1 MSIKRI
7 LCLIL
12 CLSMVLTTCV
22 TAFAAEEAQDAAM
35 PYDRAV
41 SVLSALGI
49 ILGIGLVLFGVV
61 ELIAYFSGSAP
72 LILSRNVLAGGIF
85 FIILGVLVLTNPLG
99 LMNFICIV
107 IGVGILADS
116 LFKLQSVLDVR
127 QFMSRGSWWLVFAAL
142 LLSVLAG
149 ILLVFWPGES
159 GRALIVLLGI
169 GLLLNGAFNI
179 FDVVYVTRY
188 VKEFKDYYHT
198 NFDYSDV
205 VDYQDDDRNN

>member
-1 MSIKRI
+1 MKDKSILKTLKTVYSAVAVLECI
-7 LCLIL
+7 LGLVML
-12 CLSMVLTTCV
+12 CYPGFS
-22 TAFAAEEAQDAAM
+22 
-35 PYDRAV
+35 
-41 SVLSALGI
+41 LSALGI

>member
-1 MSIKRI
+1 MKDKSILKTVKTVYSAVAVLECI
-7 LCLIL
+7 LGLVML
-12 CLSMVLTTCV
+12 CYPGFS
-22 TAFAAEEAQDAAM
+22 
-35 PYDRAV
+35 
-41 SVLSALGI
+41 LSALGI

-159 GRALIVLLGI
+159 GCALIVLLGI

>member
-1 MSIKRI
+1 MKDKSILKTVKNVYSAVAVLECI
-7 LCLIL
+7 LGLVML
-12 CLSMVLTTCV
+12 CYPGFS
-22 TAFAAEEAQDAAM
+22 
-35 PYDRAV
+35 
-41 SVLSALGI
+41 LSALGI

>member
-1 MSIKRI
+1 MKDKSILKTIKTVYSAVAVLECI
-7 LCLIL
+7 LGLVML
-12 CLSMVLTTCV
+12 CYPGFS
-22 TAFAAEEAQDAAM
+22 
-35 PYDRAV
+35 
-41 SVLSALGI
+41 LSALGV

-107 IGVGILADS
+107 VGVGILADS

-205 VDYQDDDRNN
+205 VDYQDDDQND

>member
-1 MSIKRI
+1 MKDKGI
-7 LCLIL
+7 LKTVKTVYSAVAVLECIL
-12 CLSMVLTTCV
+12 GLVMLCYPGFS
-22 TAFAAEEAQDAAM
+22 
-35 PYDRAV
+35 
-41 SVLSALGI
+41 LSALGI

-107 IGVGILADS
+107 VGVGILADS

-127 QFMSRGSWWLVFAAL
+127 QFMNRGSWWLVFAAL

-205 VDYQDDDRNN
+205 VDYQDDDRND

>member
-1 MSIKRI
+1 MKDKSILKTVKTVYSAVAVLECI
-7 LCLIL
+7 LGLVML
-12 CLSMVLTTCV
+12 CYPGFS
-22 TAFAAEEAQDAAM
+22 
-35 PYDRAV
+35 
-41 SVLSALGI
+41 LSALGI

-205 VDYQDDDRNN
+205 VDYQDDDRNS

>member
-1 MSIKRI
+1 MKDKSILKTVKTVYSAVAVLECI
-7 LCLIL
+7 LGLVML
-12 CLSMVLTTCV
+12 CYPGFS
-22 TAFAAEEAQDAAM
+22 
-35 PYDRAV
+35 
-41 SVLSALGI
+41 LSALGI

-179 FDVVYVTRY
+179 FDVLYVTRY

-205 VDYQDDDRNN
+205 VDYQDDDRSN

>member
-1 MSIKRI
+1 MKDKSILKTIKTVYSAVAVLECI
-7 LCLIL
+7 LGLVML
-12 CLSMVLTTCV
+12 CYPGFS
-22 TAFAAEEAQDAAM
+22 
-35 PYDRAV
+35 
-41 SVLSALGI
+41 LSALGI

>member
-1 MSIKRI
+1 MKDKSILKTVKTVYSAMAVLECI
-7 LCLIL
+7 LGLVML
-12 CLSMVLTTCV
+12 CYPGFS
-22 TAFAAEEAQDAAM
+22 
-35 PYDRAV
+35 
-41 SVLSALGI
+41 LSALGI

>member
-1 MSIKRI
+1 MKDKSILKTVKTVYSAVAVLECI
-7 LCLIL
+7 LGLVML
-12 CLSMVLTTCV
+12 CYPGFS
-22 TAFAAEEAQDAAM
+22 
-35 PYDRAV
+35 
-41 SVLSALGI
+41 LSALGV

-188 VKEFKDYYHT
+188 VKEFKDYCHT

>member
-1 MSIKRI
+1 MKDKSILKTVKTVYSAVAVLECI
-7 LCLIL
+7 LGLVML
-12 CLSMVLTTCV
+12 CYPDFS
-22 TAFAAEEAQDAAM
+22 
-35 PYDRAV
+35 
-41 SVLSALGI
+41 LSALGI

-72 LILSRNVLAGGIF
+72 LILSRNILAGGIF

>member
-1 MSIKRI
+1 MKDKSILKTVKTVYSAVAVLECI
-7 LCLIL
+7 LGLVML
-12 CLSMVLTTCV
+12 CYPGFS
-22 TAFAAEEAQDAAM
+22 
-35 PYDRAV
+35 
-41 SVLSALGI
+41 LSALGI

-72 LILSRNVLAGGIF
+72 LILSRNVLADGIF

>member
-1 MSIKRI
+1 MKDKSILKTVKTVYSAVAVLECI
-7 LCLIL
+7 LGLVML
-12 CLSMVLTTCV
+12 CYPGFS
-22 TAFAAEEAQDAAM
+22 
-35 PYDRAV
+35 
-41 SVLSALGI
+41 LSALGI

-107 IGVGILADS
+107 VGVGILADS

-142 LLSVLAG
+142 LLSVLSG

>member
-1 MSIKRI
+1 MKDKSILKTVKTVYSAVAVLECI
-7 LCLIL
+7 LGLVML
-12 CLSMVLTTCV
+12 CYPGFS
-22 TAFAAEEAQDAAM
+22 
-35 PYDRAV
+35 
-41 SVLSALGI
+41 LSALGV

-107 IGVGILADS
+107 VGVGILADS

-159 GRALIVLLGI
+159 GRALIVLLGV

-205 VDYQDDDRNN
+205 VDYQDDDQND

>member
-1 MSIKRI
+1 MKDKSILKTVKTVYSAVAVLECI
-7 LCLIL
+7 LGLVML
-12 CLSMVLTTCV
+12 CYPGFS
-22 TAFAAEEAQDAAM
+22 
-35 PYDRAV
+35 
-41 SVLSALGI
+41 LSALGV

-107 IGVGILADS
+107 VGVGILADS

-205 VDYQDDDRNN
+205 VDYQDDDQND

>member
-1 MSIKRI
+1 MKDKSTLKTVKTVYSAVAVLECI
-7 LCLIL
+7 LGLVML
-12 CLSMVLTTCV
+12 CYPGFS
-22 TAFAAEEAQDAAM
+22 
-35 PYDRAV
+35 
-41 SVLSALGI
+41 LSALGI

>member
-1 MSIKRI
+1 MKDKSILKTVKTVYSAVAVLECI
-7 LCLIL
+7 LGLVML
-12 CLSMVLTTCV
+12 CYPGFS
-22 TAFAAEEAQDAAM
+22 
-35 PYDRAV
+35 
-41 SVLSALGI
+41 LSALGI

-205 VDYQDDDRNN
+205 VDYQDDNRNN

>member
-1 MSIKRI
+1 MKDKSILKTAKTVYSAVAVLECI
-7 LCLIL
+7 LGLVML
-12 CLSMVLTTCV
+12 CYPGFS
-22 TAFAAEEAQDAAM
+22 
-35 PYDRAV
+35 
-41 SVLSALGI
+41 LSALGV

-61 ELIAYFSGSAP
+61 ELIAYFSGSTP

>member
-1 MSIKRI
+1 MKDKSILKTVKTVYSAVAVLECI
-7 LCLIL
+7 LGLVML
-12 CLSMVLTTCV
+12 CYPGFS
-22 TAFAAEEAQDAAM
+22 
-35 PYDRAV
+35 
-41 SVLSALGI
+41 LSALGI

-107 IGVGILADS
+107 VGVGILADS

-205 VDYQDDDRNN
+205 ADYQDDDRNN

>member
-1 MSIKRI
+1 MKDKSILKTVKTVYSAVAVLECI
-7 LCLIL
+7 LGLVML
-12 CLSMVLTTCV
+12 CYPGFS
-22 TAFAAEEAQDAAM
+22 
-35 PYDRAV
+35 
-41 SVLSALGI
+41 LSALGI

-61 ELIAYFSGSAP
+61 ELIAYFSGSAS

>member
-1 MSIKRI
+1 MKDKSILKTVKTVYSAVAVLECI
-7 LCLIL
+7 LGLVML
-12 CLSMVLTTCV
+12 CYPGFS
-22 TAFAAEEAQDAAM
+22 
-35 PYDRAV
+35 
-41 SVLSALGI
+41 LSALGI

-85 FIILGVLVLTNPLG
+85 FIILGVLMLTNPLG

>member
-1 MSIKRI
+1 MKDKSILKTVKTVYSAVAVLECI
-7 LCLIL
+7 LGLVML
-12 CLSMVLTTCV
+12 CYPGFS
-22 TAFAAEEAQDAAM
+22 
-35 PYDRAV
+35 
-41 SVLSALGI
+41 LSALGI
-49 ILGIGLVLFGVV
+49 ILGIGLVLSGVV

>member
-1 MSIKRI
+1 MKDKSILKTVKTVYSAVAVLECI
-7 LCLIL
+7 LGLVML
-12 CLSMVLTTCV
+12 CYPGFS
-22 TAFAAEEAQDAAM
+22 
-35 PYDRAV
+35 
-41 SVLSALGI
+41 LSALGV

-188 VKEFKDYYHT
+188 VKEFKDYYHA

>member
-1 MSIKRI
+1 MKDKSILKTVKTVYSAVAVLECI
-7 LCLIL
+7 LGLVML
-12 CLSMVLTTCV
+12 CYPGFS
-22 TAFAAEEAQDAAM
+22 
-35 PYDRAV
+35 
-41 SVLSALGI
+41 LSALGI

-169 GLLLNGAFNI
+169 GLLLNGVFNI